1 MGLGDNAFL
10 WLNSWSSTAG
20 MLLIFILWL
29 FLWLTRREVDEAE
42 RRTGI
47 PAAGGA
53 LPLLGHLP
61 QVFKLGVDD
70 FEKKW
75 LRKKKSKLLL
85 SWFGNSPMITVTDPE
100 VLKHVLVKEFSN
112 FHDRPRRNYQM
123 TQPPINKGLFFNH
136 GDHWKRIRTIITPTF
151 STGKLKGMNPDINR
165 YSENLADKMEKLA
178 KSKEKVEIK
187 RLYEGFTL
195 DTISATAFG
204 LDVDCINNPDGP
216 FIKNMR
222 SIFEKGIGVW
232 RRIFFTL
239 GNIFPTFIPVVRYF
253 KMDYFDKDHL
263 DFFIRHCQAMIE
275 DRKTRVSQRK
285 DFLQLM
291 VDAEL
296 EDKSTTG
303 PEVCNVPNKRL
314 TNDEVVAQVF
324 MLYLAGHETTANT
337 LTFVSYELALNQEV
351 QDRVIQEIQDQI
363 GEKEPTYENTNKLK
377 YMDQVIMETLRMF
390 PPLTRLYREIQ
401 ETVTIGNYTF
411 PKGWTVVV
419 PVFSIHRDPE
429 YWPDPERFDPGRFE
443 NPKSTQ
449 NKFFYIPFGQ
459 GPRICLGMRLALLEL
474 KVSLVHVLKRVRL
487 VPCEETQMS
496 LKPITHKGTLISVE
510 RPIQIGLQLRQNEH

>member
-1 MGLGDNAFL
+1 MQYPEN
-10 WLNSWSSTAG
+10 
-20 MLLIFILWL
+20 
-29 FLWLTRREVDEAE
+29 V
-42 RRTGI
+42 
-47 PAAGGA
+47 
-53 LPLLGHLP
+53 
-61 QVFKLGVDD
+61 
-70 FEKKW
+70 
-75 LRKKKSKLLL
+75 KLLYIVFYFKWREL
-85 SWFGNSPMITVTDPE
+85 TFWYEKWFWRVI
-100 VLKHVLVKEFSN
+100 L
-112 FHDRPRRNYQM
+112 Y
-123 TQPPINKGLFFNH
+123 
-136 GDHWKRIRTIITPTF
+136 
-151 STGKLKGMNPDINR
+151 
-165 YSENLADKMEKLA
+165 
-178 KSKEKVEIK
+178 
-187 RLYEGFTL
+187 RLCEGFTL

-222 SIFEKGIGVW
+222 SIFEKGVGVW

-363 GEKEPTYENTNKLK
+363 GE
-377 YMDQVIMETLRMF
+377 V
-390 PPLTRLYREIQ
+390 
-401 ETVTIGNYTF
+401 
-411 PKGWTVVV
+411 
-419 PVFSIHRDPE
+419 IHRCTCSS
-429 YWPDPERFDPGRFE
+429 
-443 NPKSTQ
+443 K
-449 NKFFYIPFGQ
+449 
-459 GPRICLGMRLALLEL
+459 LLN
-474 KVSLVHVLKRVRL
+474 
-487 VPCEETQMS
+487 
-496 LKPITHKGTLISVE
+496 
-510 RPIQIGLQLRQNEH
+510 LR